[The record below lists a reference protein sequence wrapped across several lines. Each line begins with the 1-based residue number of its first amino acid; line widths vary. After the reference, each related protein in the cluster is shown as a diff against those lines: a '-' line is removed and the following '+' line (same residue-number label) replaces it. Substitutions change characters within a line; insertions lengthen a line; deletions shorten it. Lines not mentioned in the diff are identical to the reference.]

1 MEQNKIENQI
11 KKKLNDRTIQP
22 SAASWDRLD
31 AMLNSTENEKAKPN
45 YNWLATAA
53 AVVVFFGLGILYTT
67 TSTSTTQIDD
77 SIAVATVA
85 ESKNDSVTATP
96 IATIA
101 VNKQSPILTQNE
113 SNKINTKTIISEE
126 KSSQELEPIQRI
138 VAQEIATNSKPNP
151 TTTTT
156 YKYMSP
162 EALLNEIE
170 TGQKTT
176 NPNRNTVSKNKIK
189 INAAALLTSVEKE
202 LDSVYRE
209 TTLDKLNKNYNRIKS
224 VIANRNFE

>member
-31 AMLNSTENEKAKPN
+31 AMLNSKENEKAKPN
-45 YNWLATAA
+45 YNWLAIAA

-101 VNKQSPILTQNE
+101 VEKTFPILTQNE

-126 KSSQELEPIQRI
+126 KSSQELESIQKI
-138 VAQEIATNSKPNP
+138 VAHEIATP
-151 TTTTT
+151 TTT

-189 INAAALLTSVEKE
+189 INAATLLTGVEKE

>member
-22 SAASWDRLD
+22 SAAIWDRLD
-31 AMLNSTENEKAKPN
+31 AVLNSTENEKAKPN

-126 KSSQELEPIQRI
+126 KSSQELESIQKI

-189 INAAALLTSVEKE
+189 INAAALLSSVEKE

>member
-11 KKKLNDRTIQP
+11 KKKLNDRTIQL

-45 YNWLATAA
+45 YNWLAIAA
-53 AVVVFFGLGILYTT
+53 AVVVFFGLGFLYTT
-67 TSTSTTQIDD
+67 TSTFTTQMDD
-77 SIAVATVA
+77 SIAVASVV
-85 ESKNDSVTATP
+85 EIKNDSVTATP

-101 VNKQSPILTQNE
+101 VDKQSPILAQNE

-126 KSSQELEPIQRI
+126 KSSQELESIQKI
-138 VAQEIATNSKPNP
+138 VAHEIATP
-151 TTTTT
+151 TTT

-189 INAAALLTSVEKE
+189 INAAALLTGVEKE

>member
-11 KKKLNDRTIQP
+11 KKKLNNRTIQP

-31 AMLNSTENEKAKPN
+31 AMLNSKENEKAKPN
-45 YNWLATAA
+45 YNWLAIAA
-53 AVVVFFGLGILYTT
+53 AVVVFFGLGFLYTT
-67 TSTSTTQIDD
+67 TSTFTTQMDD
-77 SIAVATVA
+77 SIAVASVA

-126 KSSQELEPIQRI
+126 KSSQELESIQKI
-138 VAQEIATNSKPNP
+138 VAHEIATNSKPNP
-151 TTTTT
+151 TTS

-189 INAAALLTSVEKE
+189 INAATLLTGVEKE

>member
-45 YNWLATAA
+45 YNWLAIAA

-101 VNKQSPILTQNE
+101 VDKQSPILTQNV

-126 KSSQELEPIQRI
+126 KSSQELESIQKI

-151 TTTTT
+151 TTTT

-189 INAAALLTSVEKE
+189 INAATLLTGVEKE

>member
-31 AMLNSTENEKAKPN
+31 AMLNSKENEKAKPN

-126 KSSQELEPIQRI
+126 KSSQELESIQKI

>member
-11 KKKLNDRTIQP
+11 KKKLNNRTIQP

-31 AMLNSTENEKAKPN
+31 AMLKITKNEKAKPN
-45 YNWLATAA
+45 YNWLAIAA
-53 AVVVFFGLGILYTT
+53 AVVVFFGLGFLYTT
-67 TSTSTTQIDD
+67 TSTFTTQMDD

-85 ESKNDSVTATP
+85 ESKNDSVRATP

-126 KSSQELEPIQRI
+126 KSNQELEPIQKI
-138 VAQEIATNSKPNP
+138 VAQEIAANSKANP
-151 TTTTT
+151 TTT

-170 TGQKTT
+170 AGQKTT
-176 NPNRNTVSKNKIK
+176 TPNRNTISKNKIK
-189 INAAALLTSVEKE
+189 INAASLLTGVEKE

>member
-11 KKKLNDRTIQP
+11 KKKLNNRTIQP

-31 AMLNSTENEKAKPN
+31 AMLNSKENEKAKPN
-45 YNWLATAA
+45 YNWLAIAA
-53 AVVVFFGLGILYTT
+53 AVVVFFGLGFLYTT
-67 TSTSTTQIDD
+67 TSTFTTQMDD
-77 SIAVATVA
+77 SIAVASVV
-85 ESKNDSVTATP
+85 EIKNDSVTATP

-126 KSSQELEPIQRI
+126 KSSQELESIQKI
-138 VAQEIATNSKPNP
+138 VAHEIATP
-151 TTTTT
+151 TTT

-189 INAAALLTSVEKE
+189 INAAALLTGVEKE

>member
-11 KKKLNDRTIQP
+11 KKKLNNRTIQP

-31 AMLNSTENEKAKPN
+31 AMLNSKENEKAKPN
-45 YNWLATAA
+45 YNWLAIAA
-53 AVVVFFGLGILYTT
+53 AVVVFFGLGFLYTT
-67 TSTSTTQIDD
+67 TSTSNTQIDD
-77 SIAVATVA
+77 SIAVASVV
-85 ESKNDSVTATP
+85 EIKNDSVTATP

-126 KSSQELEPIQRI
+126 KSSQELESIQKI
-138 VAQEIATNSKPNP
+138 VAHEIATP
-151 TTTTT
+151 TTT

-189 INAAALLTSVEKE
+189 INAAALLTGVEKE

>member
-45 YNWLATAA
+45 YNWLAIAA
-53 AVVVFFGLGILYTT
+53 AVVVFFGLGFLYTT
-67 TSTSTTQIDD
+67 TSTFTTQMDD
-77 SIAVATVA
+77 SIAVASVV
-85 ESKNDSVTATP
+85 EIKNDSVTATP

-126 KSSQELEPIQRI
+126 KSSQELESIQKI
-138 VAQEIATNSKPNP
+138 VAHEIATP
-151 TTTTT
+151 TTT

-189 INAAALLTSVEKE
+189 INAAALLTGVEKE

>member
-11 KKKLNDRTIQP
+11 KKKLNNRTIQP

-31 AMLNSTENEKAKPN
+31 AMLNSKENEKAKPN
-45 YNWLATAA
+45 YNWLAIAA
-53 AVVVFFGLGILYTT
+53 AVAVFFGLGFLYTT
-67 TSTSTTQIDD
+67 TSTFTTQMDD
-77 SIAVATVA
+77 SIAVASVV
-85 ESKNDSVTATP
+85 EIKNDSVTATP

-101 VNKQSPILTQNE
+101 VEKTSPILTQNE

-138 VAQEIATNSKPNP
+138 VAQEIASNSKATPP
-151 TTTTT
+151 TT

-189 INAAALLTSVEKE
+189 INAATLLTGVEKE

>member
-31 AMLNSTENEKAKPN
+31 AMLNSTENETAKPN
-45 YNWLATAA
+45 YNWLAVAA

-126 KSSQELEPIQRI
+126 KSSQELESIQKI
-138 VAQEIATNSKPNP
+138 VAHEIATP
-151 TTTTT
+151 TTT

-189 INAAALLTSVEKE
+189 INAAALLTGVEKE

>member
-45 YNWLATAA
+45 YNWLAIAA

-77 SIAVATVA
+77 SIAVASVV
-85 ESKNDSVTATP
+85 EIKNDSVTATP

-126 KSSQELEPIQRI
+126 KSSQELESIQKI

-151 TTTTT
+151 TTTT

>member
-11 KKKLNDRTIQP
+11 KKKLKDRTIQP

-45 YNWLATAA
+45 YNWLAIAA
-53 AVVVFFGLGILYTT
+53 AVVVFFGLGMLYTT
-67 TSTSTTQIDD
+67 TSTSTTQIND
-77 SIAVATVA
+77 SIAVATVVKT
-85 ESKNDSVTATP
+85 KNDSVTARP

-126 KSSQELEPIQRI
+126 KSSQELKPIQII
-138 VAQEIATNSKPNP
+138 VAQEIATNSK
-151 TTTTT
+151 TTPPTT

-162 EALLNEIE
+162 EELLNEIE

-189 INAAALLTSVEKE
+189 INAATLLTGVEKE

>member
-45 YNWLATAA
+45 YNWLAIAA

-85 ESKNDSVTATP
+85 ESKNDLVTATP
-96 IATIA
+96 IATI
-101 VNKQSPILTQNE
+101 VVEKTSPILAQNE

-126 KSSQELEPIQRI
+126 KSSQELEPIQKI
-138 VAQEIATNSKPNP
+138 VAHEIATP
-151 TTTTT
+151 TTT

-189 INAAALLTSVEKE
+189 INAAALLTGVEKE